1 MQRVPYIHFLPYMEK
16 FATEEQ
22 SNMTLHVAV
31 QNVMLDFGFGPQ
43 SFLSLRDL
51 TWMYFSFRV
60 AKQIR
65 L

>member
-16 FATEEQ
+16 FANEEQ

-43 SFLSLRDL
+43 PFLSLTGL
-51 TWMYFSFRV
+51 IWMYFRFRI
-60 AKQIR
+60 AK
-65 L
+65 